1 MLIQEFLTQN
11 NEEVI
16 SFQALLWLKE
26 LSVDLKLLNNW
37 NLSKIHQAILDDSM
51 SYAPKDEKEE
61 LMIGISRQSIS
72 IDRAAQLELFFEG
85 NIEWWIQA
93 AKYHVSISSKRED
106 LARIR
111 LSQGTIPFVFPG
123 DLLPIHVEV
132 IAAGKGILSVL
143 HADLNRKLS
152 DLVLRVFPLDAKYLG
167 VWLLPLLPVLNENVL
182 KKHIKNLLRKSK
194 NNEAGLVSL
203 YAQYMGI
210 DHHKCI
216 VKASKKSTLL
226 YLLGRELAQKIV

>member
-11 NEEVI
+11 NEDVI

-26 LSVDLKLLNNW
+26 LSIDFELFKHW
-37 NLSKIHQAILDDSM
+37 QLSELQESILDDSKV
-51 SYAPKDEKEE
+51 YVPKDEAEE

-72 IDRAAQLELFFEG
+72 IERAKELEAFFEG
-85 NIEWWIQA
+85 DLQWWVQA
-93 AKYHVSISSKRED
+93 AQYHVSVSPKRED

-123 DLLPIHVEV
+123 DLLPIHVEI

-152 DLVLRVFPLDAKYLG
+152 DLVLRTFPLDAQYLG
-167 VWLLPLLPVLNENVL
+167 AWFLPLLPVLNENVL
-182 KKHIKNLLRKSK
+182 KKHIKSHLRRARK
-194 NNEAGLVSL
+194 NEAGLVSL
-203 YAQYMGI
+203 YAQHMGL
-210 DHHKCI
+210 DHQRCI
-216 VKASKKSTLL
+216 AKASKKSLL
-226 YLLGRELAQKIV
+226 VYLLGRELA